1 MKRRRLLL
9 FLLLVSLFAS
19 TTVLAEQIQYRRI
32 SVPEYR
38 NKMKGGWIGQIVGV
52 SWGAPTEFKWRDE
65 IIPADKMPVW
75 KPEMINHAFGQDDLY
90 VEMTFLRTMEQ
101 YGLDCSIR
109 QAGID
114 FANSRYPLWC
124 ANNAGR
130 TNLRAGIAPPDSG
143 HPKFN
148 RCPNDIDYQIEADY
162 SGLIAPGMPNTVIK
176 LGDKFGRLMNYSDGI
191 YGGIFVGGM
200 YAEAFFT
207 DDLFQIIDAGL
218 ACIPAESQYAEMVR
232 DMVAWYKENP
242 NDWES
247 CWKKCQK
254 KYRETP
260 EYQKCSNGGI
270 DVKINGAYIL
280 LGLLYGKGNVDQTAI
295 ISTRSGMD
303 SDCNPSNSTGVL
315 CTTIGFNELPK
326 QFNTGLNEQT
336 KFSHTAYNFP
346 TLLDV
351 CEKLARQAVVA
362 EGGRMETVDGVE
374 YFVIPVKKP
383 QPLPLELSWA
393 PAPTADSLF
402 TEEEKTKIE
411 VVQYNLNN
419 IQKGVD
425 KLFPGWKIAQCGPD
439 MDPGV
444 KAWKGKDAVLMTHPL
459 NKMTPCVLSKRVELP
474 AGKKTNLNLCV
485 GFHDNYDWKLIVRVN
500 GSIQYETLV
509 GKSSPFDKPWNEIA
523 VDLSA
528 FAGQTIDLNLEN
540 FPDEWAWEAGYWS
553 KIEIVSE

>member
-1 MKRRRLLL
+1 
-9 FLLLVSLFAS
+9 
-19 TTVLAEQIQYRRI
+19 
-32 SVPEYR
+32 
-38 NKMKGGWIGQIVGV
+38 
-52 SWGAPTEFKWRDE
+52 
-65 IIPADKMPVW
+65 
-75 KPEMINHAFGQDDLY
+75 
-90 VEMTFLRTMEQ
+90 
-101 YGLDCSIR
+101 
-109 QAGID
+109 
-114 FANSRYPLWC
+114 
-124 ANNAGR
+124 
-130 TNLRAGIAPPDSG
+130 
-143 HPKFN
+143 
-148 RCPNDIDYQIEADY
+148 
-162 SGLIAPGMPNTVIK
+162 
-176 LGDKFGRLMNYSDGI
+176 
-191 YGGIFVGGM
+191 
-200 YAEAFFT
+200 
-207 DDLFQIIDAGL
+207 
-218 ACIPAESQYAEMVR
+218 
-232 DMVAWYKENP
+232 
-242 NDWES
+242 
-247 CWKKCQK
+247 
-254 KYRETP
+254 
-260 EYQKCSNGGI
+260 
-270 DVKINGAYIL
+270 
-280 LGLLYGKGNVDQTAI
+280 
-295 ISTRSGMD
+295 MD